1 MLRSL
6 LCRSIVFRIVD
17 RLIRDADYIAG
28 VPTSPAPAPPASG
41 IQVLQR
47 AARVLRAVGEQGGGL
62 RPAELAPHVD
72 LAKTTLHRIVTALA
86 DERLLRVDPSGRIW
100 LGPGVAA
107 LARAGCGDLAE
118 QLRPVLVDLHR
129 AVDETVDLSV
139 LDGASARFVDQI
151 ASRHRLRA
159 VSTVGAA
166 FPLHCSANGK
176 AMLAALPVTVA
187 DELVPTRLEA
197 FTPHTIVDRGAL
209 FAELDAIRVTGVAFD
224 REEHTIGIAAV
235 GVAVRAGDTVLGA
248 ISVPAPADRFA
259 RTEATL
265 RDAVFSAGRAAGG
278 LLDA

>member
-1 MLRSL
+1 MLRSCSL
-6 LCRSIVFRIVD
+6 LVRIVD
-17 RLIRDADYIAG
+17 PTIRDADYIAV
-28 VPTSPAPAPPASG
+28 VPPPPATAPAAPPAAG

-47 AARVLRAVGEQGGGL
+47 AARVLRTVGEQGGGL
-62 RPAELAPHVD
+62 RLAELTPHVD
-72 LAKTTLHRIVTALA
+72 LPKTTLHRIVTALA

-100 LGPGVAA
+100 LGPGIAA
-107 LARAGCGDLAE
+107 LARAGQGDLAE

-159 VSTVGAA
+159 VSTIGAA

-176 AMLAALPVTVA
+176 ALLAALPLTVA

-197 FTPHTIVDRGAL
+197 FTPHTIVDRAAL
-209 FAELDAIRVTGVAFD
+209 FAELDAIRATGVAFD

-248 ISVPAPADRFA
+248 ISVPAPAERFT
-259 RTEATL
+259 RTERAL
-265 RDAVFSAGRAAGG
+265 RRAV
-278 LLDA
+278 LDAAAQAGARLRA